1 MEEPLIEWRKV
12 SKAFGSKVILDQ
24 VDLKVFPGEAV
35 GVIGPSGT
43 GKSTILKLLAGLI
56 APDTGEIYVRG
67 QKRERTIE
75 QGEAPQGIGLVFQQ
89 SALFDSLTVGENV
102 GFSLIRHSKLSRE
115 KIQEL
120 TAEKLALVGMSNT
133 QDLYPAEIS
142 GGMRKRVSLARAI
155 ISDPETA
162 DDQLNILLYDEP
174 TAGLDPVGSTRI
186 ETVIRELLTVQKAC
200 SAYLMVTHVH
210 STIKLT
216 TDRIVFLYQG
226 KFQWEGTTD
235 DAYRSEIP
243 LLKQF
248 FTGSIEGPI
257 K

>member
-1 MEEPLIEWRKV
+1 
-12 SKAFGSKVILDQ
+12 
-24 VDLKVFPGEAV
+24 
-35 GVIGPSGT
+35 
-43 GKSTILKLLAGLI
+43 
-56 APDTGEIYVRG
+56 
-67 QKRERTIE
+67 
-75 QGEAPQGIGLVFQQ
+75 
-89 SALFDSLTVGENV
+89 
-102 GFSLIRHSKLSRE
+102 
-115 KIQEL
+115 
-120 TAEKLALVGMSNT
+120 
-133 QDLYPAEIS
+133 
-142 GGMRKRVSLARAI
+142 MRKRVSLARAI
-155 ISDPETA
+155 ISDPEVA
-162 DDQLNILLYDEP
+162 NERLKILLYDEP

-210 STIKLT
+210 TTIQNT

-248 FTGSIEGPI
+248 FTGSMEGPI

>member
-1 MEEPLIEWRKV
+1 MEEPLIEWKGV
-12 SKAFGSKVILDQ
+12 SKAFGSKVILDR
-24 VDLKVFPGEAV
+24 VDLQVFPGEAV

-43 GKSTILKLLAGLI
+43 GKSTILRLIAGLLA
-56 APDTGEIYVRG
+56 PDSGEIYVHG
-67 QKRERTIE
+67 QKRERMIE
-75 QGEAPQGIGLVFQQ
+75 QGEDPQGVGLVFQQ

-102 GFSLIRHSKLSRE
+102 GFSLYRNSNLSKE
-115 KIQEL
+115 KIREL
-120 TAEKLALVGMSNT
+120 TAQKLTLVGIPNSEN
-133 QDLYPAEIS
+133 LYPSEIS

-155 ISDPETA
+155 ISDPQIA

-200 SAYLMVTHVH
+200 SAYLIVTHVH
-210 STIKLT
+210 STIKHT

-226 KFQWEGTTD
+226 KFQWEGATE

-257 K
+257 Q

>member
-1 MEEPLIEWRKV
+1 MEPLIEWRKV

-43 GKSTILKLLAGLI
+43 GKSTILRLLAGLMT
-56 APDTGEIYVRG
+56 PDTGEIYVHGR
-67 QKRERTIE
+67 KRELTIE
-75 QGEAPQGIGLVFQQ
+75 QGQEPEGIGLVFQQ

-102 GFSLIRHSKLSRE
+102 GFSLIRHSKLSKE
-115 KIQEL
+115 KIREL
-120 TAEKLALVGMSNT
+120 TAEKLALVGMPDT

-155 ISDPETA
+155 ISDPEVA
-162 DDQLNILLYDEP
+162 NERLNILLYDEP

-210 STIKLT
+210 TTIKNT